1 MLFNLQQAALERV
14 EAATTGFGRLPDEVW
29 FVVAKH
35 LDEYDRIAFGLT
47 CKTFLETVTAASP
60 KEKKKALTLRT
71 NLAQKTLLKQM
82 PRFSMGWFQ
91 WVFQSFERKK
101 GGSIKVMKWLRS
113 QGIPLGTWNWDYGV
127 VAAAGAAAGGH
138 IDVLK
143 WLQSQ
148 DPPCP
153 WDEKTCSAAAEGGH
167 LDVLQW
173 ARSQDPPCDWDE
185 RTCSNAAA
193 GGHLD
198 VLQWA

>member
-1 MLFNLQQAALERV
+1 MLLNLQQAALERV

-101 GGSIKVMKWLRS
+101 GVLNAGDLDSTTTTCTTLTCCVS
-113 QGIPLGTWNWDYGV
+113 PLSR
-127 VAAAGAAAGGH
+127 AA
-138 IDVLK
+138 
-143 WLQSQ
+143 S
-148 DPPCP
+148 
-153 WDEKTCSAAAEGGH
+153 
-167 LDVLQW
+167 
-173 ARSQDPPCDWDE
+173 R
-185 RTCSNAAA
+185 
-193 GGHLD
+193 
-198 VLQWA
+198 